1 MNASDSMSPAQEKH
15 PEAHSKKHLL
25 AWAIVLI
32 VCGLLLLPLLHHSK
46 TASTAGPK
54 PGSATE
60 VNVATATT
68 GSMDIYL
75 DALGTVTPQN
85 TINVYSQV
93 SGRVV
98 SVNYREGQMV
108 SKGQTLVE
116 IDPRPYQAE
125 LQTALGSLKRDS
137 ALLEQAR
144 ADLKRYQE
152 AVKTHAVSE
161 QTVYDEQ
168 QTVKQYEGT
177 VQNDQGTVQY
187 DKVELSYCH
196 IVAPISGHIGLRLID
211 AGNTVF
217 SGSSSTIAVVTQI
230 RPMTV
235 VFSIPEDRIEQ
246 IRQRVAKGGP
256 MAVDI
261 YDRAQATKLATGKLL
276 TLDNAVDTTTGTVKL
291 RAIFDNADGNLFPNQ
306 FVNARLRVG
315 SVDNAILIPTVAVQ
329 YNGPQA
335 FVYRLQPN
343 KTVAIQNVTI
353 INTEKGQ
360 SAVQGLAAGNTVVT
374 TNFDRVQEG
383 APVTIAGEQKQP
395 GATPATH

>member
-1 MNASDSMSPAQEKH
+1 
-15 PEAHSKKHLL
+15 
-25 AWAIVLI
+25 
-32 VCGLLLLPLLHHSK
+32 
-46 TASTAGPK
+46 
-54 PGSATE
+54 
-60 VNVATATT
+60 
-68 GSMDIYL
+68 
-75 DALGTVTPQN
+75 
-85 TINVYSQV
+85 
-93 SGRVV
+93 
-98 SVNYREGQMV
+98 
-108 SKGQTLVE
+108 
-116 IDPRPYQAE
+116 